1 VASAPRSCP
10 GVQIQR
16 RRGWILRL
24 CGELRRLPRPPR
36 RGRACAASL
45 PTPRSSSSR
54 SPRWPPRAGTSLAPL
69 HRPSVAASVPRSGL
83 TDPDPALA
91 RVDPVMAWQ
100 VRRWPWPAALAYR
113 APDAALARMDPAL
126 RRRRPGQA
134 QQLQRRRL
142 PLAEE
147 VGSRGLQQGRAG
159 RKVRQG
165 GRRRRALP
173 AEGGPRCLRRLQP
186 GPRRALQDKL
196 FSHFNIREFTDDERK
211 RGSRWT
217 Q

>member
-1 VASAPRSCP
+1 MASAPRSCP

-16 RRGWILRL
+16 RRGWILRR

-69 HRPSVAASVPRSGL
+69 HGPSVAAPPPRSGL

-91 RVDPVMAWQ
+91 RVVPVTAWR
-100 VRRWPWPAALAYR
+100 VRPLPWPAALAYR

-147 VGSRGLQQGRAG
+147 VGSRGPSRPQ
-159 RKVRQG
+159 
-165 GRRRRALP
+165 
-173 AEGGPRCLRRLQP
+173 
-186 GPRRALQDKL
+186 
-196 FSHFNIREFTDDERK
+196 SS
-211 RGSRWT
+211 SRWSST
-217 Q
+217 ARPTCGRWTSRPTPATTWSSARAPGQALLPFQHP